1 MKLNN
6 MYLLLLWLVFPAQ
19 AEVSMEDKDI
29 PFTAEF
35 WDLAKAKV
43 EQIDGRQAIT
53 GSAVLTQPLF
63 DKGIMEVSIK
73 TNGTRSFPGIAFRSD
88 SAGNS
93 EDIYLRPHL
102 SGQADAIQ
110 YAPTYNQQTAWQL
123 YYGDG
128 YTAKLD
134 IPTNRWI
141 KFIIE
146 VSGSQARVFVDN
158 LNSPA
163 LSVTLLKGKSSP
175 GKIVVSSGGD
185 GVYMANFRLK
195 KMSNVNFTDAPPEKI
210 VEGTLQKWSLS
221 KAISVDDP
229 ASKNLSLL
237 HSSEWQAVEP
247 EASGLVNVS
256 RYRALVNGNPSVV
269 YARTI
274 IKSEKKQ
281 RIKLEFGY
289 SDDVT
294 IFQNRRPL
302 YSGRAGFKSREPQFK
317 GLVDY
322 NDAIYINLNS
332 GDNEIILQL
341 TEVFGGWGFKMRSLP
356 E

>member
-1 MKLNN
+1 MKLKN
-6 MYLLLLWLVFPAQ
+6 MYLLLFWLVLPAQ
-19 AEVSMEDKDI
+19 ADVSMEDKDI

-35 WDLAKAKV
+35 WDLTKAKV
-43 EQIDGRQAIT
+43 EQVDGRQAIT
-53 GSAVLTQPLF
+53 GSAVLNQPLF
-63 DKGIMEVSIK
+63 DNSLMEVDIK

-141 KFIIE
+141 KLTIE
-146 VSGSQARVFVDN
+146 VKGSQARVFVDN

-163 LSVTLLKGKSSP
+163 LSIPLLKGKSGP
-175 GKIVVSSGGD
+175 GRIVLNNGGD

-195 KMSNVNFTDAPPEKI
+195 KMSNVNFADAAAEKI
-210 VEGTLQKWSLS
+210 IAGALRNWSLS
-221 KAISVDDP
+221 KAFSVDDP
-229 ASKNLSLL
+229 ASRNLSLL
-237 HSSEWQAVEP
+237 DSNEWQAVEP

-256 RYRALVNGNPSVV
+256 RYRALINGSPSLV

-274 IKSEKKQ
+274 MKSEKKQ
-281 RIKLEFGY
+281 RVKLEFGY

-322 NDAIYINLNS
+322 NDAIYLDLNK

-341 TEVFGGWGFKMRSLP
+341 TEVFGGWGFKMRSVP

>member
-6 MYLLLLWLVFPAQ
+6 IYLLLFWLVLPVQ

-43 EQIDGRQAIT
+43 EHIDGRQAIS
-53 GSAVLTQPLF
+53 GSAVLIQPLF
-63 DKGIMEVSIK
+63 DNSIIEVDIK
-73 TNGTRSFPGIAFRSD
+73 TNGTRSFPGIAFRYD

-110 YAPTYNQQTAWQL
+110 YAPTYNEQTAWQL
-123 YYGDG
+123 YYGEG

-141 KFIIE
+141 KLTIE
-146 VSGSQARVFVDN
+146 VKGSQARVFVDN

-163 LSVTLLKGKSSP
+163 LFIPILKGKSGP
-175 GKIVVSSGGD
+175 GRIVVSNGGD

-195 KMSNVNFTDAPPEKI
+195 KMPNLNFADALPEKMR
-210 VEGTLQKWSLS
+210 EGTLQKWSLS
-221 KAISVDDP
+221 KSFSVDDP

-237 HSSEWQAVEP
+237 DSNEWQAVEP

-256 RYRALVNGNPSVV
+256 RYRALVNGGPSLV

-281 RIKLEFGY
+281 RVKLEFGY

-317 GLVDY
+317 GLVGY
-322 NDAIYINLNS
+322 HDAIYVDIKK

-341 TEVFGGWGFKMRSLP
+341 TEVFGGWGFTMRSVP